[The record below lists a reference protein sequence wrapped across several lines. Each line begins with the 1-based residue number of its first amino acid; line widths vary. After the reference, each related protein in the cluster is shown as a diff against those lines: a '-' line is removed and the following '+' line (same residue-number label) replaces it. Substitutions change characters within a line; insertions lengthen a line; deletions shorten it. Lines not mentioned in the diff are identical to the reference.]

1 MSFCGQRRTFVRIDE
16 GTNPEWGTA
25 PDKRPIETYV
35 RYGFVILD
43 KPRGPTSH
51 ETVAWLKRLVGLER
65 AGHAG
70 TLDPGVSG
78 VLPVALGEGTKVLQA
93 ITRADK
99 VYVAVMKLHED
110 VAEDRIRE
118 VFAEF
123 TGRIYQRPPMRSAV
137 KRQLREKHVYSLE
150 LLEKSGKY
158 VLMRAHVESGT
169 YIRKLVHDI
178 GEVLG
183 VGANMRELRRVR
195 VACFDEEESVTLH
208 DVNDALYIWRNYD
221 DESLLRSV
229 VRPIE
234 EITRHLPKVWIRDT
248 SVDAVCHGAPLAAPG
263 IAKVE
268 EGITRDA
275 LVAIM
280 SLKGELVAL
289 GRALMDTQAML
300 NVSRGIAVKTTRVLM
315 RPGTYPAYWKKR
327 SARA

>member
-1 MSFCGQRRTFVRIDE
+1 MNHCGQRRVLVRVDE
-16 GTNPEWGTA
+16 GTNPEWGVA
-25 PDKRPIETYV
+25 PHERPIETYI
-35 RYGFVILD
+35 RYGFIILD

-51 ETVAWLKRLVGLER
+51 ETVAWLKKLMGLER

-110 VAEDRIRE
+110 AGEDRIRE

-123 TGRIYQRPPMRSAV
+123 TGKIYQRPPLRSAV

-169 YIRKLVHDI
+169 YVRKLIHDI

-195 VACFDEEESVTLH
+195 VACFDEEEAVTLQE
-208 DVNDALYIWRNYD
+208 VNDALYIWRNYD
-221 DESLLRSV
+221 DETLLRSV

-234 EITRHLPKVWIRDT
+234 EIVRHLPKVWVRDT
-248 SVDAVCHGAPLAAPG
+248 TVDAICHGAPLAVPG
-263 IAKVE
+263 IARVE
-268 EGITRDA
+268 EDVTRDSM
-275 LVAIM
+275 VAIM
-280 SLKGELVAL
+280 TLKGELVAL
-289 GRALMDTQAML
+289 GKALMDSHAML
-300 NVSRGIAVKTTRVLM
+300 NASRGIAVKTTRVLM
-315 RPGTYPAYWKKR
+315 RPGTYPAFWKKR
-327 SARA
+327 SASV